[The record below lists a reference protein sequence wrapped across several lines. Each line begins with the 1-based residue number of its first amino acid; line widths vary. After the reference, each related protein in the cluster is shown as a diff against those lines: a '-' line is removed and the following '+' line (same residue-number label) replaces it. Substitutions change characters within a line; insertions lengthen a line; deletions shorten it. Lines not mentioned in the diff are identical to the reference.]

1 MTRAI
6 IICSFLAIKG
16 AVTVACGLA
25 LMADMGII

>member
-6 IICSFLAIKG
+6 LICSFLAFKG

-25 LMADMGII
+25 LLADMGVL